1 MSPESY
7 SWETR
12 EQAEELYIIDGL
24 TYEQVAQRSSVSLAQ
39 LKRWG
44 GEDGWVERRKE
55 YRQAQSTIRRGVMLA
70 KAKAVN
76 ALLTTMDPQTAYA
89 FASLVSSGKIIEQEA
104 RDSRVSGDR
113 ATAQTDPAMGSI
125 ERPIKTAEDAVAA
138 LQEAVERKIN
148 AMLTQPGAVSLA
160 GVKEMQQALEMIE
173 KLKAKGAQ
181 GRGAEPAREVDVQA
195 LKERIE
201 KVYGA

>member
-24 TYEQVAQRSSVSLAQ
+24 TYEQVAERTTVSISQ

-44 GEDGWVERRKE
+44 SESGWVERRKE
-55 YRQAQSTIRRGVMLA
+55 YRQAQSTIRHGVTMA

-104 RDSRVSGDR
+104 RDNR
-113 ATAQTDPAMGSI
+113 AMAQTDPAMGTI

-148 AMLTQPGAVSLA
+148 AMLTQPGGVSLA

-181 GRGAEPAREVDVQA
+181 GTGTEPAQEVDVQA

>member
-7 SWETR
+7 SWEIR

-24 TYEQVAQRSSVSLAQ
+24 TYEQVAERTTVSLSQ

-44 GEDGWVERRKE
+44 GDGEWVERRKE
-55 YRQAQSTIRRGVMLA
+55 YRQAQSTIRRGVTLA

-104 RDSRVSGDR
+104 REGQAR
-113 ATAQTDPAMGSI
+113 AVVEPTAGSI
-125 ERPIKTAEDAVAA
+125 ERPIKTAEDAVTA
-138 LQEAVERKIN
+138 LQEAVERKVN
-148 AMLTQPGAVSLA
+148 AMLTQPGGVSLA
-160 GVKEMQQALEMIE
+160 GIKEMQQSLEMIE
-173 KLKAKGAQ
+173 KLKDRYKPN
-181 GRGAEPAREVDVQA
+181 AEETGKPGGLSDEAAEAIRRQI
-195 LKERIE
+195 LGLSK
-201 KVYGA
+201 

>member
-24 TYEQVAQRSSVSLAQ
+24 TYEQVAERTTVSLSQ

-44 GEDGWVERRKE
+44 GESGWVERRKE
-55 YRQAQSTIRRGVMLA
+55 YRQAQSDIRRGVTLA

-104 RDSRVSGDR
+104 RDNRIAAPAEP
-113 ATAQTDPAMGSI
+113 ATGSI
-125 ERPIKTAEDAVAA
+125 ERPIKTAEDAVVA
-138 LQEAVERKIN
+138 LQEAVEKKVI
-148 AMLTQPGAVSLA
+148 AMLTQPGGVSLA
-160 GVKEMQQALEMIE
+160 GIKEIRQSLEMVE
-173 KLKAKGAQ
+173 DMTAKYKPSTEETGKPGGLSDEA
-181 GRGAEPAREVDVQA
+181 AEAIRRQI
-195 LKERIE
+195 LGLSK
-201 KVYGA
+201 

>member
-1 MSPESY
+1 MPEY
-7 SWETR
+7 SWEIR

-24 TYEQVAQRSSVSLAQ
+24 TYEAVAEATGVSLSQ

-44 GEDGWVERRKE
+44 GDDTWVDRRKE
-55 YRQAQSTIRRGVMLA
+55 YRQAQTSIRRGVTLA

-104 RDSRVSGDR
+104 RDNR
-113 ATAQTDPAMGSI
+113 TMAQADPAMGTI

-148 AMLTQPGAVSLA
+148 AMLTQPGGVSLA

-181 GRGAEPAREVDVQA
+181 GTGTEPAQEVDVQA

>member
-24 TYEQVAQRSSVSLAQ
+24 TYEQVAERTTVSLSQ

-104 RDSRVSGDR
+104 RDNRVL
-113 ATAQTDPAMGSI
+113 AQTDPAIGTI
-125 ERPIKTAEDAVAA
+125 ERPIKTAEDAVSA
-138 LQEAVERKIN
+138 LQDAVERKIN

-181 GRGAEPAREVDVQA
+181 GTDTEPAQEVDVQA

>member
-1 MSPESY
+1 
-7 SWETR
+7 
-12 EQAEELYIIDGL
+12 
-24 TYEQVAQRSSVSLAQ
+24 
-39 LKRWG
+39 
-44 GEDGWVERRKE
+44 
-55 YRQAQSTIRRGVMLA
+55 MLA

-104 RDSRVSGDR
+104 RDSRVGV
-113 ATAQTDPAMGSI
+113 AQTDPAMGTI
-125 ERPIKTAEDAVAA
+125 ERPVKTAEDAVAA

-173 KLKAKGAQ
+173 KLKAKGAK
-181 GRGAEPAREVDVQA
+181 GTGTEPAREVDVQA
-195 LKERIE
+195 LKARIE

>member
-24 TYEQVAQRSSVSLAQ
+24 TYEQVAQRSSVSLSQ

-104 RDSRVSGDR
+104 RDNRVL
-113 ATAQTDPAMGSI
+113 AQTDPAIGTI

-173 KLKAKGAQ
+173 KLKAKATQ
-181 GRGAEPAREVDVQA
+181 GTDTEAAPEVDVQA

>member
-24 TYEQVAQRSSVSLAQ
+24 TYEQVAERTTVSLSQ

-44 GEDGWVERRKE
+44 GENGWVERRKE

-104 RDSRVSGDR
+104 RDNRVL
-113 ATAQTDPAMGSI
+113 TQTDPAIGTI

-138 LQEAVERKIN
+138 LQDAVERKIN

-173 KLKAKGAQ
+173 KLKAKCAQ
-181 GRGAEPAREVDVQA
+181 GTGTEPAPGVDVQA

>member
-24 TYEQVAQRSSVSLAQ
+24 TYEQVAQRSSVSLSQ

-44 GEDGWVERRKE
+44 GESGWVERRKE
-55 YRQAQSTIRRGVMLA
+55 YRQAQSTIRHGVTMA

-104 RDSRVSGDR
+104 RDNR
-113 ATAQTDPAMGSI
+113 AMAQTDPAMGTI

-173 KLKAKGAQ
+173 KLKAKGAKDT
-181 GRGAEPAREVDVQA
+181 GTEPAPEVDVQA

>member
-1 MSPESY
+1 MPEPY

-24 TYEQVAQRSSVSLAQ
+24 TYEQVAQRSSVSLSQ

-44 GEDGWVERRKE
+44 GDSGWVERRKE
-55 YRQAQSTIRRGVMLA
+55 YRQAQSTIRHGVTMA

-104 RDSRVSGDR
+104 RECRVL
-113 ATAQTDPAMGSI
+113 AQTDPALGTI

-138 LQEAVERKIN
+138 LQDAVERKIN

-160 GVKEMQQALEMIE
+160 GIKEMQQALEMIE

-181 GRGAEPAREVDVQA
+181 GTGTEPAPEVDVQA